1 MDGQMKE
8 WTDDSFIHVVKNCTG
23 FPSGSDGTESSC
35 NADLGSIPQLGRS
48 PGEGNG
54 YPLQYRGLENSRLC
68 SR

>member
-54 YPLQYRGLENSRLC
+54 
-68 SR
+68 